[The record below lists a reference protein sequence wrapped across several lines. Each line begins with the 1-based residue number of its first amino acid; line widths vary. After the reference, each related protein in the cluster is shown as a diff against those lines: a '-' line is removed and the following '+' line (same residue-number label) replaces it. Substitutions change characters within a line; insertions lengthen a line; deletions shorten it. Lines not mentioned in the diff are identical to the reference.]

1 MGPDESVLCEAEN
14 KMVFI
19 IKEYILYVLSY
30 IDLLLSSFIVQK
42 MIVIEDLNSCLLTIK
57 ATVFN

>member
-1 MGPDESVLCEAEN
+1 
-14 KMVFI
+14 MVFI

-30 IDLLLSSFIVQK
+30 IDLLLSSFIVQE

>member
-1 MGPDESVLCEAEN
+1 
-14 KMVFI
+14 MVFI